1 MDVLF
6 IIYLKLLL
14 NSDTALCEVVAVELS
29 EFWMLAAVL
38 HGDI

>member
-6 IIYLKLLL
+6 IVYLKLLL
-14 NSDTALCEVVAVELS
+14 NSDTVLCEVVTMELA

-38 HGDI
+38 HGDF